1 MASMIV
7 ASGESTGTYYPL
19 GHRTNVLG
27 RSESLL
33 IQILDDQVSRKHL
46 QVRYAQDT
54 RKYSAVDMNSRNGVF
69 INGRKIEEETPLA
82 DLPSRTRVL
91 ELFGDMETTILD
103 WLRGHGDAGLTG
115 SEPTWPWTG
124 DRALGQ
130 ALYLLRHLQHHVA
143 QMSGECKRRGLGA
156 VVWG

>member
-7 ASGESTGTYYPL
+7 ASEESTVTYYPL

-46 QVRYAQDT
+46 QVRYAQNT
-54 RKYSAVDMNSRNGVF
+54 KKYFAVDMNSRNGVF

-82 DLPSRTRVL
+82 
-91 ELFGDMETTILD
+91 E
-103 WLRGHGDAGLTG
+103 
-115 SEPTWPWTG
+115 G
-124 DRALGQ
+124 DRVMIGNTELLFTEEDFKDSESAL
-130 ALYLLRHLQHHVA
+130 HHFKKA
-143 QMSGECKRRGLGA
+143 GERGRPTFLGNM
-156 VVWG
+156 